1 MEHLSHLRDEN
12 CLMLSEQGH
21 ENSTG
26 YLRAGKPNLR
36 NLMRITLPDRTV
48 RILEMSPS
56 PIEQI
61 LLQMGISPAGVIVI
75 KNGRIVPEDTIAD
88 DNDDVRIIQVAHG
101 G

>member
-1 MEHLSHLRDEN
+1 MEYPSHLRYEN
-12 CLMLSEQGH
+12 CLILSEQGH

-26 YLRAGKPNLR
+26 YLRAEEPNLR
-36 NLMRITLPDRTV
+36 NLMRITLPDQTV
-48 RILEMSPS
+48 RILKMSPA

-75 KNGRIVPEDTIAD
+75 KNGRIVPEDIIAG
-88 DNDDVRIIQVAHG
+88 DNDDIRIIQVSHG